1 MHTHTNAH
9 VYSCRAVSIACVI
22 DRVRRSLRMRQDH
35 TLAGLVARCIVYVR
49 KSVCNF
55 IIHKNTTDMFITFL
69 QYRLIMALYW
79 TWIYNA
85 IYVKHRQLRLVGT
98 WMAGSCNDIW
108 WVIHVLAAILR
119 SEWHLMLAMRSATQ
133 HPFVK
138 LRPRAKRLWW

>member
-1 MHTHTNAH
+1 MVVVIVAAIIAKPQLYYTYSAPHQTIGAFPFVMHTHTNAH

-69 QYRLIMALYW
+69 QYRLIMALY
-79 TWIYNA
+79 
-85 IYVKHRQLRLVGT
+85 
-98 WMAGSCNDIW
+98 
-108 WVIHVLAAILR
+108 
-119 SEWHLMLAMRSATQ
+119 
-133 HPFVK
+133 
-138 LRPRAKRLWW
+138 